1 MALEIFDRLFTD
13 GQYAITLLRGIG
25 GICLHRFKDVGVVAA
40 SQAAVA
46 GNYDIQA
53 AASLALGKIRAAE
66 FRIRSGNIKQG
77 GVQRLKVGAAMF
89 YPLLRAAQLAGAG

>member
-1 MALEIFDRLFTD
+1 MALEIFDRFFTD

-25 GICLHRFKDVGVVAA
+25 GICLHRFKNVGVVAA

-53 AASLALGKIRAAE
+53 AVSLALGQIRAAG
-66 FRIRSGNIKQG
+66 FRISK
-77 GVQRLKVGAAMF
+77 
-89 YPLLRAAQLAGAG
+89 